1 VRDLPAVVAEYA
13 PEIAEIAQAIQGQG
27 DTATAGLWIGKRA
40 NRLAELQGEID
51 DINEAIEQLRAE
63 DGRLLLQF
71 ALGKP
76 YQSLLR
82 SKLQV
87 LKSAAEEIDGPR
99 RRDEPSDRNAV
110 HYVLEADDFTA
121 SLT

>member
-1 VRDLPAVVAEYA
+1 MAEYA